1 MEEALPLVPPSTY
14 IEVEG
19 LRRDIADLFYVFD
32 TTLDYPEPDF
42 VRFRGKFL
50 VDTADCYDDLRVR
63 FEGHGYTP
71 LIREEDG
78 RLALIGL
85 PGVFEPT
92 EPARWVNLVLLIAT
106 ILSTLL
112 VGSLYG
118 AETTDQIWQIWRGWP
133 FALSIMLI
141 LGTHEMGHYT
151 AARYHKVPVT
161 LPYFIPMPL
170 SAIGTLG
177 AFIRLQAPVKN
188 RRALLDVGAAG
199 PLAGF
204 LVAIPILVYGLITSI
219 TAPISAGAMIEG
231 NSLLYALTK
240 LAIFGQI
247 LPTNGIDVQLNQV
260 AWAGWVGLLVTG
272 INLIPLGQLDGGHIA
287 YTLLGDRARM
297 LFWPVIALLL
307 LITGYSYLVGTPAYT
322 WLLWVGLLIFM
333 GRTYAQPLD
342 DVTPLDPRR
351 KVVAIISLVLFFLVF
366 VPLPLTT
373 AMQ

>member
-1 MEEALPLVPPSTY
+1 
-14 IEVEG
+14 
-19 LRRDIADLFYVFD
+19 
-32 TTLDYPEPDF
+32 
-42 VRFRGKFL
+42 
-50 VDTADCYDDLRVR
+50 
-63 FEGHGYTP
+63 
-71 LIREEDG
+71 
-78 RLALIGL
+78 
-85 PGVFEPT
+85 
-92 EPARWVNLVLLIAT
+92 
-106 ILSTLL
+106 
-112 VGSLYG
+112 
-118 AETTDQIWQIWRGWP
+118 
-133 FALSIMLI
+133 
-141 LGTHEMGHYT
+141 
-151 AARYHKVPVT
+151 
-161 LPYFIPMPL
+161 
-170 SAIGTLG
+170 
-177 AFIRLQAPVKN
+177 
-188 RRALLDVGAAG
+188 
-199 PLAGF
+199 
-204 LVAIPILVYGLITSI
+204 
-219 TAPISAGAMIEG
+219 MIEG